1 MSLLSKMPFLFI
13 YFSIKFE
20 FSKRNFR
27 FRKMAPKYKA
37 DPLFKFYFIFLGQKD
52 QHTHKKR
59 RINTKWHKTHSKVK
73 SAQRKQL
80 RS

>member
-1 MSLLSKMPFLFI
+1 
-13 YFSIKFE
+13 
-20 FSKRNFR
+20 
-27 FRKMAPKYKA
+27 MAPKYKA